1 MITKGPWK
9 REGWEIIGGDGA
21 IIAKLLPWDSSGC
34 RGEDNDNADLIAKA
48 PQTLCRL
55 AEVEKERDA
64 LKAAAKPFVI
74 WGQQCRNS
82 YRQMWGERFR
92 TSMIFAYRL
101 NHDQSSISFDQLDE
115 LARLCGEG

>member
-55 AEVEKERDA
+55 AEVEAQR
-64 LKAAAKPFVI
+64 
-74 WGQQCRNS
+74 
-82 YRQMWGERFR
+82 
-92 TSMIFAYRL
+92 
-101 NHDQSSISFDQLDE
+101 DE
-115 LARLCGEG
+115 LKGLLVSTMSRRDTFEMAIVLHRKIDEALAKLEEK

>member
-34 RGEDNDNADLIAKA
+34 RREDNDNADLIAKA

-55 AEVEKERDA
+55 AEVEAQRDKLAGIVRMLIGCVEDLERQYDIPDDFEEEIDA
-64 LKAAAKPFVI
+64 ARHALAKL
-74 WGQQCRNS
+74 
-82 YRQMWGERFR
+82 E
-92 TSMIFAYRL
+92 A
-101 NHDQSSISFDQLDE
+101 HD
-115 LARLCGEG
+115 GK